1 MREREADKEFAV
13 EILRPTSIDLIM
25 IILCLSYH
33 HIRRTCTAVD
43 GFGQQIEVVIANVE
57 ILQ

>member
-33 HIRRTCTAVD
+33 HIRRTAAVD

>member
-1 MREREADKEFAV
+1 MREREADKEFVV

-33 HIRRTCTAVD
+33 HIRRTAAV
-43 GFGQQIEVVIANVE
+43 EVMIANVE